1 MRKRKCQNQ
10 DCVKRNWYASGCGY
24 YGCIASMLGKQI
36 VVDELQGR
44 FSWIHGRKK
53 GPAVHIRYASRL
65 KSSESTAC
73 IWNLLQP
80 MEWFNRGG
88 LQ

>member
-53 GPAVHIRYASRL
+53 GPAVHKICFSLEIKRKHSMYL
-65 KSSESTAC
+65 EFITA
-73 IWNLLQP
+73 NGMVQ
-80 MEWFNRGG
+80 
-88 LQ
+88 